1 MCRPIEKSGWRFGR
15 IKMIRWLIYG
25 MVYAGSALMVYNIYG
40 FIRFVRYV
48 RERGNWDKKSAL
60 LNVPVILLCLF
71 LMGYLGVGLF
81 GKPDLL
87 VAGILFGGSIF
98 VFVMYLLLS
107 RITAQIIKN
116 EHLEAELKTAEE
128 SNRVKNEFLAT
139 ISHEMRTPLNV
150 ILGMDE
156 LAQMNPDNPPETQKQ
171 LAKIGSSGRYL
182 LNFVN
187 NVLDIQ
193 NMETGQLPVRE
204 EDFLLSKVLKGLSTL
219 AGELA
224 GEKGIGCEFRIADGI
239 PDKLRGDGRM
249 LEQVLMN
256 LIDNAVKFTE
266 TGRVEVEV
274 SVLPSDSE
282 RCLLQFIVRDTGIG
296 MSQDFID
303 KAFEPLVCEDGS
315 STTRYRGIGLGL
327 TVTLEKVK
335 LLGGGIRVDS
345 EKGKGTEFTVI
356 IPMKR
361 REENEKEQEVS
372 LENRRILIVEDTPEN
387 AEITADLLELEGAET
402 EHAENGQIALDM
414 YSASKAGY
422 YDAIL
427 MDLRMP
433 VMDGLEAT
441 RQIRALNRPEAKT
454 IPIIALTANAF
465 DSDVRESFEAGMNE
479 HLIKP
484 VDADLLYVTLKKL
497 VRRK

>member
-1 MCRPIEKSGWRFGR
+1 
-15 IKMIRWLIYG
+15 MIRWLIYG

-182 LNFVN
+182 H
-187 NVLDIQ
+187 
-193 NMETGQLPVRE
+193 R
-204 EDFLLSKVLKGLSTL
+204 
-219 AGELA
+219 
-224 GEKGIGCEFRIADGI
+224 
-239 PDKLRGDGRM
+239 
-249 LEQVLMN
+249 
-256 LIDNAVKFTE
+256 
-266 TGRVEVEV
+266 
-274 SVLPSDSE
+274 
-282 RCLLQFIVRDTGIG
+282 
-296 MSQDFID
+296 
-303 KAFEPLVCEDGS
+303 
-315 STTRYRGIGLGL
+315 
-327 TVTLEKVK
+327 
-335 LLGGGIRVDS
+335 
-345 EKGKGTEFTVI
+345 
-356 IPMKR
+356 
-361 REENEKEQEVS
+361 
-372 LENRRILIVEDTPEN
+372 
-387 AEITADLLELEGAET
+387 
-402 EHAENGQIALDM
+402 
-414 YSASKAGY
+414 SAARS
-422 YDAIL
+422 
-427 MDLRMP
+427 
-433 VMDGLEAT
+433 
-441 RQIRALNRPEAKT
+441 
-454 IPIIALTANAF
+454 
-465 DSDVRESFEAGMNE
+465 
-479 HLIKP
+479 
-484 VDADLLYVTLKKL
+484 
-497 VRRK
+497 

>member
-1 MCRPIEKSGWRFGR
+1 
-15 IKMIRWLIYG
+15 
-25 MVYAGSALMVYNIYG
+25 
-40 FIRFVRYV
+40 
-48 RERGNWDKKSAL
+48 
-60 LNVPVILLCLF
+60 
-71 LMGYLGVGLF
+71 
-81 GKPDLL
+81 
-87 VAGILFGGSIF
+87 
-98 VFVMYLLLS
+98 
-107 RITAQIIKN
+107 
-116 EHLEAELKTAEE
+116 
-128 SNRVKNEFLAT
+128 
-139 ISHEMRTPLNV
+139 
-150 ILGMDE
+150 
-156 LAQMNPDNPPETQKQ
+156 
-171 LAKIGSSGRYL
+171 
-182 LNFVN
+182 
-187 NVLDIQ
+187 
-193 NMETGQLPVRE
+193 
-204 EDFLLSKVLKGLSTL
+204 
-219 AGELA
+219 
-224 GEKGIGCEFRIADGI
+224 
-239 PDKLRGDGRM
+239 
-249 LEQVLMN
+249 
-256 LIDNAVKFTE
+256 
-266 TGRVEVEV
+266 
-274 SVLPSDSE
+274 
-282 RCLLQFIVRDTGIG
+282 LLQFIVRDTGIG

-303 KAFEPLVCEDGS
+303 KAFEPLVREDGS

-484 VDADLLYVTLKKL
+484 VDADLLYATLKKL